1 MKKIVI
7 VGAGTAGLI
16 GAGVV
21 SRFWEDDVQV
31 KVIYNAQSKNIAVGE
46 STTPVIHQALDIFD
60 LRTEDLVNNCST
72 TIKLGVHFKDWI
84 PGEEYFHGLLETKA
98 LDFSQLVRNSESSAI
113 HAVLNDLKVKTSNYH
128 QATIDLPSDLFYEY
142 SHALHVD
149 TQELSNILFQKL
161 ELEDNVEFI
170 DDIVENVNVD
180 GENITSIECKKSG
193 IIDADLFIDASG
205 FNCVLF
211 KHLNPKWVDTSHILP
226 IDRAIPQQVPM
237 EFDKIP
243 AYTLSEATDNGWIW
257 RIPLQDRYGTG
268 YMYSSKFTSDEE
280 AREKFND
287 WLVEN
292 FNTELQT
299 DRIIKYN
306 PGYYEDYWIGNC
318 LAIGL
323 SSGFVEP
330 LESTGIHILVKQIYD
345 FVIFNS
351 SLKNLKH
358 NRDFM
363 NDINRELYE
372 CVVNFVCLLYDTNR
386 TDSEFWKYM
395 TANKSE
401 WVKGFEEK
409 CREEFLDVSIWGTNQ
424 SRSVW
429 DYDSYVQVADGLN
442 LFDKEAL
449 RDLLEIKPNGQQ
461 IVNQAESIYDQEEKF
476 REEHKNWV
484 DHKRVIEAN
493 KY

>member
-16 GAGVV
+16 CAGIVN
-21 SRFWEDDVQV
+21 RFWEDDVQV
-31 KVIYNAQSKNIAVGE
+31 KVIYNSQSKNIAVGE
-46 STTPVIHQALDIFD
+46 STTPIVHQALDIFQ
-60 LRTEDLVNNCST
+60 LRTEDLVNRSNT
-72 TIKLGVHFKDWI
+72 TVKLGVNFKDWI
-84 PGEEYFHGLLETKA
+84 PGEEYFHGLLETRL
-98 LDFSQLVRNSESSAI
+98 LDFNQLVRNDDSSSI
-113 HAVLNDLKVKTSNYH
+113 HCLLNDIKIKTSNYY
-128 QATIDLPSDLFYEY
+128 QATTTIPGDEFYEY
-142 SHALHVD
+142 SHSLHID
-149 TQELSNILFQKL
+149 TQELSKLLFEKL

-180 GENITSIECKKSG
+180 GENIASIECKKSG
-193 IIDADLFIDASG
+193 NIDADLFIDASG

-226 IDRAIPQQVPM
+226 IDRAILQQVPM
-237 EFDKIP
+237 EFDKNP

-318 LAIGL
+318 LAVGL

-330 LESTGIHILVKQIYD
+330 LEATGIHILIKQIYD

-351 SLKNLKH
+351 SLKNLSH
-358 NRDFM
+358 NRNFM
-363 NDINRELYE
+363 NSINRELYE

-386 TDSEFWKYM
+386 TDSEFWRYM

-401 WVKGFEEK
+401 WVKLFEEK
-409 CREEFLDVSIWGTNQ
+409 CKEEYLDISIWGTNQ
-424 SRSVW
+424 ARSVW
-429 DYDSYVQVADGLN
+429 DYDSYVQVADGLHLLN
-442 LFDKEAL
+442 KESL

-461 IVNQAESIYDQEEKF
+461 IVNASENVHEQEVQY
-476 REEHKNWV
+476 REENKNWI